1 MSNELQLIQET
12 LQQVSVQL
20 HEQRKRDEITQAKLT
35 EQNRALEDVEEKL
48 PGFVQRR
55 GFGLTV
61 AALVLAGAAVAASV
75 FAIRQGAQ
83 QDRQKDRIAGVARA
97 YANCTAINRAFH
109 GVDVGYT
116 ALAGQALANA
126 EDDAERERVRE
137 SHRRLRSGLQRSD
150 CSGLLSTIPSAD
162 AERVAEDASRILP
175 ILPLPPPPTG

>member
-12 LQQVSVQL
+12 LQQVSLQL
-20 HEQRKRDEITQAKLT
+20 NDQRKRDEVTQAKLT

-61 AALVLAGAAVAASV
+61 AALVLAGTAVAASV
-75 FAIRQGAQ
+75 FAIRQSAQ
-83 QDRQKDRIAGVARA
+83 QDRQTDRIAGVSRA

-116 ALAGQALANA
+116 ALAAQAIANA
-126 EDDAERERVRE
+126 ENDAKREEIRE

-150 CSGLLSTIPSAD
+150 CSGLLSTIDEGA
-162 AERVAEDASRILP
+162 AERVKAEASRVLP
-175 ILPLPPPPTG
+175 TLPLPPPPTG